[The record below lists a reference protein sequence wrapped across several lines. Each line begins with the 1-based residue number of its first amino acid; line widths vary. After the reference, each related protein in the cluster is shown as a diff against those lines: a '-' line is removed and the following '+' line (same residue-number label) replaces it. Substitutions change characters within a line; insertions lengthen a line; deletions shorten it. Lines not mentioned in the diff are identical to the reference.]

1 MEYIYSVIEKYNWDQ
16 LNDEQKFNVALLTTF
31 DYLATVIKT
40 SNPTTH
46 HTFKESVNEIDFCS
60 CWVNIYF
67 EYTFWLA
74 IDFLNEKG
82 HWFTESLLTSFQ
94 EIGLKYVQYQFNK
107 QEVAYHSDHVRETKQ
122 CEILYRLKA
131 IK

>member
-1 MEYIYSVIEKYNWDQ
+1 MEYICSVMQKHNWDQ
-16 LNDEQKFNVALLTTF
+16 LNDEKKFNVALLTTF

-60 CWVNIYF
+60 CWMNIYF

-74 IDFLNEKG
+74 IDFLNEKE

-94 EIGLKYVQYQFNK
+94 EIGLKYVQYQFSK
-107 QEVAYHSDHVRETKQ
+107 QEVDYHSDHVRETKQ